1 MTVEDLFYHIMRGL
15 ADKTLTMDTPV
26 IMEYNGAY
34 KKYFQT
40 EVETIRNNLVIKNE

>member
-1 MTVEDLFYHIMRGL
+1 MKVEDLFYHIMRGL
-15 ADKTLTMDTPV
+15 ADKTLTM
-26 IMEYNGAY
+26 EYNGEY

>member
-34 KKYFQT
+34 KNIFK
-40 EVETIRNNLVIKNE
+40 LK

>member
-1 MTVEDLFYHIMRGL
+1 MKVEDLFYHIIRGL

-40 EVETIRNNLVIKNE
+40 EVETIRGNLVIKNE